1 MMTNRE
7 KRTDNAQGDGR
18 DPIFDRPV
26 FILSPPRS
34 GSTLLFELLTQA
46 PAIYTIGGESHQM
59 IEQVHGLAPRDR
71 GFDSNVLDASD
82 ATSQRV
88 LELRGHF
95 RAALRDRDGERPPS
109 ATPVR
114 MLEKTPKNA
123 LRVKFLNVVF
133 PEGRFVFLHRDAR
146 ETIGSM
152 IDAWQSGRFRTYPR
166 LPGWQQLPWSMVL
179 VPGWR
184 ELLDK
189 PLHEVVAAQWK
200 ATMEC
205 LLDSIEALPPERWCA
220 MDYVA
225 LITEPQKQM
234 SELSAALGLPWD
246 RELGDDLPFSRY
258 TLTRPA
264 PDKWRKHAA
273 VIEPM
278 LPRLAPTMER
288 AREVLAAG
296 LTQRR
301 ACVETDRQNLG
312 FSTLDS

>member
-1 MMTNRE
+1 MTA
-7 KRTDNAQGDGR
+7 DNAQDDGR
-18 DPIFDRPV
+18 DPIFDRPIFV
-26 FILSPPRS
+26 LSPPRS

-59 IEQVHGLAPRDR
+59 IEQVQGLAPRDR
-71 GFDSNVLDASD
+71 DFDSNVLDASD
-82 ATSQRV
+82 ATPKRV
-88 LELRGHF
+88 SELREHF
-95 RAALRDRDGERPPS
+95 HAALRDRDGERPTS
-109 ATPVR
+109 TATVR

-123 LRVKFLNVVF
+123 LRVKFLDVVF
-133 PEGRFVFLHRDAR
+133 PEGRFVFLYRDAR

-184 ELLDK
+184 ELLNK
-189 PLHEVVAAQWK
+189 PLHEIVAAQWR

-205 LLDSIEALPPERWCA
+205 LLDSIVALPPERWCA
-220 MDYVA
+220 MDYA
-225 LITEPQKQM
+225 TLIAEPQKQM
-234 SELSAALGLPWD
+234 SELSAALGIPWD
-246 RELGDDLPFSRY
+246 RKLGDNLPFSRY

-278 LPRLAPTMER
+278 LPHLAPTMER
-288 AREVLAAG
+288 AREVLTAG
-296 LTQRR
+296 LMQRR
-301 ACVETDRQNLG
+301 VCVETGNQSSG
-312 FSTLDS
+312 FSAPDS